1 MTARNPNYA
10 NQNPTDSGRSGTTGT
25 QDNSTTD
32 QVKQSAGQVADQ
44 TQQAASQVA
53 DQAKQAA
60 KSQLAVRKDQTA
72 QGLNFVS
79 SAVSDMGDKLRQND
93 QTSSY
98 AQLADQAANQVQ
110 RFAGYLKN
118 HDVREIVGDVEDWA
132 RRDPMLA
139 LGGAFVLGLVAARF
153 LKSSGVQTGS
163 SRRSDSYYNPAYRY
177 NNQYSRSDNEY
188 SRRYGRQYSGNPQYG
203 RTYRPS
209 GQYWDEQYRSSGDET
224 KESQY

>member
-10 NQNPTDSGRSGTTGT
+10 NQNPADSGTAGTH
-25 QDNSTTD
+25 DNSSTD

-60 KSQLAVRKDQTA
+60 RSQLAVRKDQTA
-72 QGLNFVS
+72 QGLNVVS
-79 SAVSDMGDKLRQND
+79 SAVRDMGNKLRQND

-98 AQLADQAANQVQ
+98 AQFTDQAANQVQ
-110 RFAGYLKN
+110 RVAGYLHN
-118 HDVREIVGDVEDWA
+118 HDVRQIVSDAEDWA
-132 RRDPMLA
+132 RRDPMLT

-153 LKSSGVQTGS
+153 LKSSGVQPGS
-163 SRRSDSYYNPAYRY
+163 NRESNSYYNPAYRY
-177 NNQYSRSDNEY
+177 NNQYYRYDNEY
-188 SRRYGRQYSGNPQYG
+188 GRRYGRQYGDNPRYG
-203 RTYRPS
+203 TTYRPS
-209 GQYWDEQYRSSGDET
+209 GQYWDEQYRTSGDDT